1 MHERS
6 LVKAL
11 LRRVEDLAAEHP
23 GSHVVSVRVRIGE
36 FSGVEPELLASAY
49 HDLITDTALRGAALD
64 LEQVPLEAVCE
75 QCGSQFRIER
85 FNFRCDICGSM
96 ELTIRGGEEMLLDS
110 VTMEE
115 SEL

>member
-11 LRRVEDLAAEHP
+11 LRQVKGVAAEHP
-23 GSHVVSVRVRIGE
+23 GSCVVSIRVCIGE

-49 HDLITDTALRGAALD
+49 RDLITDTPLRGAALD
-64 LEQVPLEAVCE
+64 VEQVPLEAVCE
-75 QCGSQFRIER
+75 QCGRQFRVER
-85 FNFRCDICGSM
+85 FNFQCDVCGSM
-96 ELTIRGGEEMLLDS
+96 KLTIRGGEEMLLDS
-110 VTMEE
+110 VTLKE